1 MQARHHDRCKGRI
14 SWRQRYESVHGVVGR
29 MTGVCSLGCRCTDI
43 DSGEHGLFV
52 WESSE
57 KGTTLDYF
65 DVCSKCEHE
74 LKVLTDA
81 DILIKVVD
89 SNHRTHSHN

>member
-1 MQARHHDRCKGRI
+1 
-14 SWRQRYESVHGVVGR
+14 

-57 KGTTLDYF
+57 KGTQLDYF
-65 DVCSKCEHE
+65 ENEKVAFAAATTPTMISMLSQVFAALW
-74 LKVLTDA
+74 LKVFSPTAPSLQVFASVSLMTVRDG
-81 DILIKVVD
+81 
-89 SNHRTHSHN
+89 RF